1 MVEILQ
7 TRLPDGG
14 QASVFNLNS
23 WVLASDLVLMQ
34 IHCNRN

>member
-7 TRLPDGG
+7 PRLPSGG

-23 WVLASDLVLMQ
+23 WVVINDPK
-34 IHCNRN
+34 NRHKGE